1 MGVRMKKSL
10 LGCFVLVMIGFIL
23 YQGTRPIS
31 TSLQSSDYLVYK
43 LMNLLEKVRA
53 YHEEEL
59 YRLLHVLVRKGAHL
73 FEYAMLGSLLYLLF
87 KCFKQREYNCWI
99 YALFLV
105 LLCATMDEFFQSF
118 VGRTSSVRDVLIDF
132 SGGILGISVISFI
145 TLCFEKI
152 SIKH

>member
-1 MGVRMKKSL
+1 MKKSL

-43 LMNLLEKVRA
+43 LMRLLEKVTP
-53 YHEEEL
+53 YHYGEFYKL
-59 YRLLHVLVRKGAHL
+59 ANVIVRKGAHL
-73 FEYAMLGSLLYLLF
+73 FEYAMLGSFLYLLF

-105 LLCATMDEFFQSF
+105 LLCATIDEFFQSF

-132 SGGILGISVISFI
+132 SGAIIGMSVMSLLTF
-145 TLCFEKI
+145 CFEKV
-152 SIKH
+152 SIRS

>member
-31 TSLQSSDYLVYK
+31 TSLQSSDYVVYK

-59 YRLLHVLVRKGAHL
+59 YRLLHVVVRKGAHL

-132 SGGILGISVISFI
+132 IGGILGISVISFV

-152 SIKH
+152 SIKY

>member
-1 MGVRMKKSL
+1 MKKSL

-31 TSLQSSDYLVYK
+31 TSLQSSEYLVYK

-87 KCFKQREYNCWI
+87 KCFKQREHNCWI

-105 LLCATMDEFFQSF
+105 LLCATTDEFFQSF

-132 SGGILGISVISFI
+132 SGAIMGMSVISLL
-145 TLCFEKI
+145 TLSFGKVRLRR
-152 SIKH
+152 

>member
-1 MGVRMKKSL
+1 MKKSL
-10 LGCFVLVMIGFIL
+10 LGCFVLVIIGFIL

-73 FEYAMLGSLLYLLF
+73 FEYAMLGSFLYLLF

-105 LLCATMDEFFQSF
+105 LLCATIDEFFQSF

-132 SGGILGISVISFI
+132 SGAIIGLSVISFI

>member
-1 MGVRMKKSL
+1 MKKSL
-10 LGCFVLVMIGFIL
+10 LGCSVLVMIGFIL

-59 YRLLHVLVRKGAHL
+59 YRLLHVVVRKGAHL
-73 FEYAMLGSLLYLLF
+73 FEYAMLGGLLYLLF
-87 KCFKQREYNCWI
+87 KCFKQREHNCWI

-132 SGGILGISVISFI
+132 SGGIIGMCVISFI

>member
-1 MGVRMKKSL
+1 MRKFL
-10 LGCFVLVMIGFIL
+10 LGCLVLIMTGFIL
-23 YQGTRPIS
+23 YQGTRPIHI
-31 TSLQSSDYLVYK
+31 SLQSSDYVVYK

-87 KCFKQREYNCWI
+87 KCFKQREHNCWI

-132 SGGILGISVISFI
+132 TGAIIGMSAISFI

-152 SIKH
+152 SIKY

>member
-59 YRLLHVLVRKGAHL
+59 YRLLHVVVRKGAHL

-87 KCFKQREYNCWI
+87 KCFKQREHNCWI

-105 LLCATMDEFFQSF
+105 LLCATIDEFFQSF

-132 SGGILGISVISFI
+132 SGGIIGMCVISFI
-145 TLCFEKI
+145 TFCFEKI

>member
-1 MGVRMKKSL
+1 MKKGL

-23 YQGTRPIS
+23 YQGTRSIS

-43 LMNLLEKVRA
+43 LMNLFEKVRA

-73 FEYAMLGSLLYLLF
+73 FEYAMLGTLLYLLF
-87 KCFKQREYNCWI
+87 KCFKQREHNCWI

-132 SGGILGISVISFI
+132 SGAIIGMSVISLL
-145 TLCFEKI
+145 TLSFGKVRLRR
-152 SIKH
+152 

>member
-1 MGVRMKKSL
+1 MGVRMKKGL
-10 LGCFVLVMIGFIL
+10 LGCFVLVIIGFIL

-87 KCFKQREYNCWI
+87 KCFKQREHNCWI

-132 SGGILGISVISFI
+132 SGAIIGMCVISFI

-152 SIKH
+152 SFRC

>member
-1 MGVRMKKSL
+1 MGVRMKKGL
-10 LGCFVLVMIGFIL
+10 LGCFVLVMIGFIF

-31 TSLQSSDYLVYK
+31 ISLQSSDYIVYK
-43 LMNLLEKVRA
+43 LMNLLEKVRS

-59 YRLLHVLVRKGAHL
+59 YRFIHVVVRKGAHL

-87 KCFKQREYNCWI
+87 KCFKQREHNCWI